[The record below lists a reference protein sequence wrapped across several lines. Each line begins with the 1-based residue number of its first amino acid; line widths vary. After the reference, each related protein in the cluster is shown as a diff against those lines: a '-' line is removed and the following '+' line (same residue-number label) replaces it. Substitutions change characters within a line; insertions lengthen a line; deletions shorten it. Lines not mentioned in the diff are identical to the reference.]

1 MELEKEMKIEDLKT
15 VAVLGAGVM
24 GHGIAQVSAM
34 AGYTVIMR
42 DISNEILETAKG
54 NIRSSLDRLVKRGR
68 LTEKDLEAALAR
80 ISITIDLKEAV
91 KKADIVIEA
100 IPERLDLK
108 QRIFKDVEEVA
119 PKDAILASNTSSL
132 SITEI
137 AKAVKN
143 PERVVGT
150 HFFNPPAI
158 MRLVEVILGEKTS
171 KETVELAMDFAKK
184 VNKTPVLVKK
194 DSPGFIVNRVLV
206 PYLNEAAKIVERG
219 EFKVLEIDSAM
230 QFKAKFPMGP
240 FLLSDLIG
248 IDIVHAVLKLFE
260 EKFGAFYKSSAPIE
274 QLFKEK
280 KFGRKTGEGF
290 YTYKEGAPTVPEN
303 AGAVFDVRRLLAPM
317 VNESAKLVSE
327 GIAEIGDVDT
337 AMKLGANLPEGPFE
351 TAKRIG
357 MENLIDIL
365 KELEKTYGKGYSPSP
380 LLSNLK

>member
-1 MELEKEMKIEDLKT
+1 MKIEDLKT

-24 GHGIAQVSAM
+24 GHGIAQVSAV

-80 ISITIDLKEAV
+80 TSTTTDLKEAV

-171 KETVELAMDFAKK
+171 KETVELAIDFAKK

-194 DSPGFIVNRVLV
+194 DSPGFIVNRVLI

-260 EKFGAFYKSSAPIE
+260 EKFGAFYKPSAPIE

-290 YTYKEGAPTVPEN
+290 YAYKEGAPTVSEN
-303 AGAVFDVRRLLAPM
+303 AGAVFDVNRLLAPM

-327 GIAEIGDVDT
+327 GVAEIGDVDT
-337 AMKLGANLPEGPFE
+337 AMKFGANLPEGPFE
-351 TAKRIG
+351 IAKRIG
-357 MENLIDIL
+357 MENLIGML

-380 LLSNLK
+380 LLSSLK

>member
-143 PERVVGT
+143 PDRVVGT

-219 EFKVLEIDSAM
+219 EFKVLEID
-230 QFKAKFPMGP
+230 
-240 FLLSDLIG
+240 LSLIH
-248 IDIVHAVLKLFE
+248 I
-260 EKFGAFYKSSAPIE
+260 
-274 QLFKEK
+274 
-280 KFGRKTGEGF
+280 
-290 YTYKEGAPTVPEN
+290 
-303 AGAVFDVRRLLAPM
+303 
-317 VNESAKLVSE
+317 
-327 GIAEIGDVDT
+327 
-337 AMKLGANLPEGPFE
+337 
-351 TAKRIG
+351 
-357 MENLIDIL
+357 
-365 KELEKTYGKGYSPSP
+365 
-380 LLSNLK
+380 